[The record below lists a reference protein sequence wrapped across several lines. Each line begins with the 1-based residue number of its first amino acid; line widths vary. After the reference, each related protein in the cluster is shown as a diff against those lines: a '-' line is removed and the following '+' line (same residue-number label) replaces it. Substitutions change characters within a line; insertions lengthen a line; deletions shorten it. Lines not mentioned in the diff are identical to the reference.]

1 MNRFMRPEALWYA
14 VTTSCSGTSTKL
26 ASGAMI
32 GIATVASPDDD
43 GIRNDSGRKSSE
55 HHDRERRLADVAE
68 RALDTSAGRCR

>member
-1 MNRFMRPEALWYA
+1 MNRFIRPEALWYA
-14 VTTSCSGTSTKL
+14 VTTSSSGTSTKP

-55 HHDRERRLADVAE
+55 HHDRERRLADVAQ
-68 RALDTSAGRCR
+68 RAARPSAAPCR